1 MFLKFL
7 ILILVIVSFMI
18 MSPGGHAGKFVPAT
32 EHITRLLVS
41 SVSVHFSMI
50 PSVQVLLC
58 SCIPGPQS
66 GFSPVPWQEPSF
78 SHGPNVFGTVK
89 KILNDYI
96 LSISNKEIFY

>member
-1 MFLKFL
+1 ML
-7 ILILVIVSFMI
+7 
-18 MSPGGHAGKFVPAT
+18 PGGHAGKFVPAT
-32 EHITRLLVS
+32 EHTTRLSVS
-41 SVSVHFSMI
+41 SDAVHFSMI

-89 KILNDYI
+89 KILNDYF
-96 LSISNKEIFY
+96 LSILHKENFNIK